1 MVRHADDEPWYFLW
15 LPDLPIPHPTLLRT
29 VEDELLMPTPTS
41 TEFTAIPD
49 FVTIPGILN
58 NLLKMETW
66 LPISDV
72 TNSHTKTDGCM
83 NIMEAE
89 TNYNRAD

>member
-1 MVRHADDEPWYFLW
+1 MQMTNHGIFLW
-15 LPDLPIPHPTLLRT
+15 LPDLFIPHPTLLRT
-29 VEDELLMPTPTS
+29 VEDDLLMPSPTS

-72 TNSHTKTDGCM
+72 TNSHFKTD
-83 NIMEAE
+83 
-89 TNYNRAD
+89 D